1 MERQVRLGTDI
12 KAVWIASPPRCGSM
26 WVFNVARE
34 IVRAAGLE
42 VLPAAVPQTNE
53 AMIAAAA
60 EGMRDPAPDRV
71 RVVKVH
77 AHVHA
82 DIPSSRFILPR
93 RDVRDAM
100 VSFMR
105 FMNCDFEAGL
115 EFVRNAMAFERRYD
129 GFPPERTLFVNYTD
143 IVSHPVAV
151 VRTVAA
157 FLETPVAPEKA
168 VAIACSLDKESVART
183 IRRTEE
189 DLVRRSRDGSAIS
202 ADEVVVLGPQD
213 VRAFDTAT
221 GFQSGHVSDY
231 REGDWKHLLTA
242 QQRARLAALI
252 AASEGAPAQYEAE
265 TVRPLAVTSPA

>member
-1 MERQVRLGTDI
+1 MSLLRDAQGVGRQVKLGTNI
-12 KAVWIASPPRCGSM
+12 KVVWIASPPRCGSM

-34 IVRAAGLE
+34 IARAAGLD
-42 VLPAAVPQTNE
+42 VLPEAVPQTNE

-105 FMNCDFEAGL
+105 FMNCDFEDGL

-129 GFPPERTLFVNYTD
+129 SFPPERTLFVNYTD
-143 IVSHPVAV
+143 IVACPAAV
-151 VRTVAA
+151 VRTIAA
-157 FLETPVAPEKA
+157 FLDTPMEPETVEA
-168 VAIACSLDKESVART
+168 VARGLDKESVART

-189 DLVRRSRDGSAIS
+189 DLVRRSRDGSDIS

-213 VRAFDTAT
+213 VRAFDIAT

-252 AASEGAPAQYEAE
+252 AASDHASAPHEVE
-265 TVRPLAVTSPA
+265 MV